1 MAAPTPRQ
9 SVELDLVRRLFSA
22 LGIKPDE
29 LRHHD
34 RPDVLASVDGR
45 TIGIEV
51 TVYHADEQPDGTGS
65 PARAQERDL
74 SRQAKGNPYPMWGSP
89 DPLPGLEARISDKV
103 RKAENYNTEGCD
115 ELWLLIA
122 ASVPINGAVASTYMF
137 DFLLNAQALNE
148 RTGYPLNASPFKA
161 IYVHSHLSTEG
172 EALFSWSRASGWSR
186 VT

>member
-1 MAAPTPRQ
+1 MTPPAAQ
-9 SVELDLVRRLFSA
+9 QFVELDLARRLFSA
-22 LGIKPDE
+22 LAITPDM

-34 RPDVLASVDGR
+34 RPDVLASVGGR

-65 PARAQERDL
+65 PARSQEHDL
-74 SRQAKGNPYPMWGSP
+74 VRQAEGKPYFMCVPS
-89 DPLPGLEARISDKV
+89 DPLPGLVARISDKV
-103 RKAENYNTEGCD
+103 RKAEDYNMEGCD

-122 ASVPINGAVASTYMF
+122 ASVPMTGAVASTHMF

-148 RTGYPLNASPFKA
+148 RTDYLLNASPFKA
-161 IYVHSHLSTEG
+161 AYVHSHLSAEG
-172 EALFSWSRASGWSR
+172 EALFSWSRAKRWSR